1 MELAEHIKH
10 YRKELGLSQEDLA
23 ERIYVSRQSVSNW
36 ETGKTY
42 PDIHTLLL
50 LADVFDTSLDTLV
63 KGDLPKMKAM
73 INEEDRST
81 YKRDSN
87 IFSALF
93 VLMILAFIPLYV
105 WLDTIGLILYAAL
118 VVVTL
123 YYANRVEK
131 HKKRFDTQTIREIEA
146 FTEGVTLDEIEKAA
160 KPASAPTKPL
170 PLSPFPPPSLPS
182 LTSPWPTGSSNAN
195 TPASPNTEKRG
206 CLCIASKE
214 DAPTID
220 NPRPLCLQ

>member
-73 INEEDRST
+73 INEEDRAT

-93 VLMILAFIPLYV
+93 FAC
-105 WLDTIGLILYAAL
+105 LIAL
-118 VVVTL
+118 VPLFAVFDILGFVL
-123 YYANRVEK
+123 YLCLWGITMVYAIRVEK
-131 HKKRFDTQTIREIEA
+131 HKKHFDTQTIREITA
-146 FTEGVTLDEIEKAA
+146 FTEGVTLDEIEKTKEIGKRPYQKVLVVAGFTALAA
-160 KPASAPTKPL
+160 IV
-170 PLSPFPPPSLPS
+170 
-182 LTSPWPTGSSNAN
+182 N
-195 TPASPNTEKRG
+195 
-206 CLCIASKE
+206 IAL
-214 DAPTID
+214 AYW
-220 NPRPLCLQ
+220 LL

>member
-1 MELAEHIKH
+1 MELAEHIKQ

-23 ERIYVSRQSVSNW
+23 ERIYVSRQSVSNL

-73 INEEDRST
+73 INEEDRAT

-146 FTEGVTLDEIEKAA
+146 FTEGVTLDEIEKAREA
-160 KPASAPTKPL
+160 
-170 PLSPFPPPSLPS
+170 
-182 LTSPWPTGSSNAN
+182 G
-195 TPASPNTEKRG
+195 KRPYQTVAVVTVSTA
-206 CLCIASKE
+206 IA
-214 DAPTID
+214 AII
-220 NPRPLCLQ
+220 NLALAYWLL

>member
-50 LADVFDTSLDTLV
+50 LADVFDTSLDALV
-63 KGDLPKMKAM
+63 KGDLPKMKAI
-73 INEEDRST
+73 INEEDRT
-81 YKRDSN
+81 RYNRDST

-146 FTEGVTLDEIEKAA
+146 FTEGVTLDEIEKAREA
-160 KPASAPTKPL
+160 
-170 PLSPFPPPSLPS
+170 
-182 LTSPWPTGSSNAN
+182 G
-195 TPASPNTEKRG
+195 KRPYQTVAVVTVSTA
-206 CLCIASKE
+206 IA
-214 DAPTID
+214 AII
-220 NPRPLCLQ
+220 NLALAYLLL

>member
-36 ETGKTY
+36 ETAKTY

-50 LADVFDTSLDTLV
+50 LADVFDTSLDALV
-63 KGDLPKMKAM
+63 KGDLPKMKAI
-73 INEEDRST
+73 INEEDRAR
-81 YKRDSN
+81 YNRDST

-146 FTEGVTLDEIEKAA
+146 FTEGVTLDEIEKAREA
-160 KPASAPTKPL
+160 
-170 PLSPFPPPSLPS
+170 
-182 LTSPWPTGSSNAN
+182 G
-195 TPASPNTEKRG
+195 KRPYQTVAVVTVSTA
-206 CLCIASKE
+206 IA
-214 DAPTID
+214 AII
-220 NPRPLCLQ
+220 NLALAYLLL

>member
-1 MELAEHIKH
+1 
-10 YRKELGLSQEDLA
+10 
-23 ERIYVSRQSVSNW
+23 
-36 ETGKTY
+36 
-42 PDIHTLLL
+42 
-50 LADVFDTSLDTLV
+50 
-63 KGDLPKMKAM
+63 MKAM
-73 INEEDRST
+73 INEEDRAT

-146 FTEGVTLDEIEKAA
+146 FTEGVTLDEIEKAREA
-160 KPASAPTKPL
+160 
-170 PLSPFPPPSLPS
+170 
-182 LTSPWPTGSSNAN
+182 G
-195 TPASPNTEKRG
+195 KRPYQTVAVVTVSTA
-206 CLCIASKE
+206 IA
-214 DAPTID
+214 AII
-220 NPRPLCLQ
+220 NLALAYWLL

>member
-73 INEEDRST
+73 INEEDRAT

-131 HKKRFDTQTIREIEA
+131 YKKRFDTQTIREIEA
-146 FTEGVTLDEIEKAA
+146 FTEGVTLDEIEKAREA
-160 KPASAPTKPL
+160 
-170 PLSPFPPPSLPS
+170 
-182 LTSPWPTGSSNAN
+182 G
-195 TPASPNTEKRG
+195 KRPYQTVAVVTVSTA
-206 CLCIASKE
+206 IA
-214 DAPTID
+214 AII
-220 NPRPLCLQ
+220 NLALAYWLL

>member
-23 ERIYVSRQSVSNW
+23 ERIYVSRQSVSNL

-42 PDIHTLLL
+42 PDIHTLFL

-73 INEEDRST
+73 INEEDRAT

-146 FTEGVTLDEIEKAA
+146 FTEGVTLDEIEKAREA
-160 KPASAPTKPL
+160 
-170 PLSPFPPPSLPS
+170 
-182 LTSPWPTGSSNAN
+182 G
-195 TPASPNTEKRG
+195 KRPYQTVAVVTVSTA
-206 CLCIASKE
+206 IA
-214 DAPTID
+214 AII
-220 NPRPLCLQ
+220 NLALAYWLL

>member
-1 MELAEHIKH
+1 MELAEHIKQ

-23 ERIYVSRQSVSNW
+23 ERIYVSRQSVSNL

-73 INEEDRST
+73 INEEDRAT

-131 HKKRFDTQTIREIEA
+131 HKQRFDTQTIREIEA
-146 FTEGVTLDEIEKAA
+146 FTEGVTLDEIEKAREA
-160 KPASAPTKPL
+160 
-170 PLSPFPPPSLPS
+170 
-182 LTSPWPTGSSNAN
+182 G
-195 TPASPNTEKRG
+195 KRPYQTVAVVTVSTA
-206 CLCIASKE
+206 IA
-214 DAPTID
+214 AII
-220 NPRPLCLQ
+220 NLALAYWLL

>member
-73 INEEDRST
+73 INEEDRAT

-87 IFSALF
+87 IFAALF

-118 VVVTL
+118 AVVTH

-131 HKKRFDTQTIREIEA
+131 HKKRFDIQTIREIEA
-146 FTEGVTLDEIEKAA
+146 FTEGVTLDEIEKAREA
-160 KPASAPTKPL
+160 
-170 PLSPFPPPSLPS
+170 
-182 LTSPWPTGSSNAN
+182 G
-195 TPASPNTEKRG
+195 KRPYQTVAVVTAFT
-206 CLCIASKE
+206 LVAIVINLAL
-214 DAPTID
+214 AYW
-220 NPRPLCLQ
+220 LL